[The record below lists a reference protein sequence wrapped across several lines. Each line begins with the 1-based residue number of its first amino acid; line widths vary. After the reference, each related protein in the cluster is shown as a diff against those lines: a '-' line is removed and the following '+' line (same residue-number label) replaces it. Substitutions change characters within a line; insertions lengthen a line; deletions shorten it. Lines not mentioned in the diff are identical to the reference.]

1 MSTLA
6 QDYIR
11 CLDPMLTTLASS
23 QAESILRWT
32 QRSDSYAA
40 VGLQLCK
47 CYLRLVLPIV
57 GAMRLFRMQPAVA
70 GRPLLAKYRSTLF
83 NAGKRRDGVTGL
95 L

>member
-1 MSTLA
+1 MQYCFRYVDS
-6 QDYIR
+6 
-11 CLDPMLTTLASS
+11 MLTTVALP

-32 QRSDSYAA
+32 QRSHSYAA
-40 VGLQLCK
+40 VGVQLCK

-83 NAGKRRDGVTGL
+83 NAGKRRDVVTGL